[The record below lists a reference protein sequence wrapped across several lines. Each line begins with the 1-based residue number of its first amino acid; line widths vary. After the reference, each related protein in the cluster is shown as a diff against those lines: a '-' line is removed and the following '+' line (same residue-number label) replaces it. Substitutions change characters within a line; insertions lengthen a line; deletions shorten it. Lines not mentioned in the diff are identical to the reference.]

1 MPSSFQG
8 WEGWGDSWGPVTV
21 DPNAMFGSASFAIT
35 ATGNLTNGTPSTV
48 DVRVSW
54 LEVDTDAT
62 PVDVRVSWLEV
73 DTSAVAVDVRVSW
86 LALDTAAQGTGL
98 QYWTGTTWLTKPLF
112 RWNGVTWVS
121 AIIKRNNGVA
131 WI

>member
-21 DPNAMFGSASFAIT
+21 DPNAMFGSASFGIA

-62 PVDVRVSWLEV
+62 P
-73 DTSAVAVDVRVSW
+73 VDVRVSW